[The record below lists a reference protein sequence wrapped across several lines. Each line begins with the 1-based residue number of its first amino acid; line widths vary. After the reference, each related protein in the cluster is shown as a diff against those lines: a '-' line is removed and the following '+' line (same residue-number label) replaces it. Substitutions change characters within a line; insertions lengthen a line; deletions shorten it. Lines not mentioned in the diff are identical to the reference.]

1 MINPDL
7 LHVDS
12 EDGNTLSNAPV
23 PSTVV
28 DNLLLPNEEFTEIYL
43 QLNDGQQHLFN
54 FMMQYE
60 TCCGKRDQ
68 LLLSA
73 VSKRS

>member
-28 DNLLLPNEEFTEIYL
+28 DNLLLPNEEFTEICL
-43 QLNDGQQHLFN
+43 QLNEGQQHLFN
-54 FMMQYE
+54 FMMQYV
-60 TCCGKRDQ
+60 TCCRKRD
-68 LLLSA
+68 
-73 VSKRS
+73 

>member
-43 QLNDGQQHLFN
+43 QLNDGQ
-54 FMMQYE
+54 
-60 TCCGKRDQ
+60 
-68 LLLSA
+68 
-73 VSKRS
+73 